1 MIYTVF
7 FEGGFIGM
15 AFVRLPRGLVKR
27 VEKLIKER
35 SDLGY
40 ESVKEFIAVACLLK
54 MDKLRSG
61 EEGP

>member
-1 MIYTVF
+1 
-7 FEGGFIGM
+7 M

-54 MDKLRSG
+54 SSRRVRNDG
-61 EEGP
+61 EGL